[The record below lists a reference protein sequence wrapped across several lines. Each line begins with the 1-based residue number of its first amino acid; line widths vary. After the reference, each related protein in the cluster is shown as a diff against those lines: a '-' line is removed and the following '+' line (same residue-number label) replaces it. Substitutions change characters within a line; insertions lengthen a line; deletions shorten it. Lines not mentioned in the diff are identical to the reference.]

1 MKLSHISWLLIIG
14 TLFCSCFLTGCGGS
28 DGPELLQVTGKVT
41 LDGQPVQSGVVTF
54 LPDNSRQT
62 SGPMATGLIL
72 EDGTYTVL
80 SPGNRPGVIKG
91 FHIVTVKCEEVLPSP
106 DPDSEYQKQ
115 KAKGI
120 EPCKIPS
127 SYGSEKTSA
136 LTAEVNPEALVVDL
150 DLKSKK

>member
-1 MKLSHISWLLIIG
+1 MRVSFMFRWVIIWMP
-14 TLFCSCFLTGCGGS
+14 FCFCFLAGCGGG

-41 LDGQPVQSGVVTF
+41 LDGKAVQSGVVTF

-62 SGPMATGLIL
+62 SGPIATGLIS
-72 EDGTYTVL
+72 EDGTYSLV

-91 FHIVTVKCEEVLPSP
+91 FHIVSVACEDLLPSP
-106 DPDSEYQKQ
+106 DPDSAYQKL

-127 SYGSEKTSA
+127 KYGSEKTSG
-136 LTAEVNPEALVVDL
+136 LTAEVSPESLVVDL
-150 DLKSKK
+150 ELKSKD